1 MGRQRTERA
10 RLALPVPMTRQQ
22 CTASGWSTH
31 GKHLDRGRELDGEE
45 KQQWR
50 GRILERRATTR
61 NSAASCYR
69 VPCHS
74 DGKGV
79 PAIYPLEG
87 TTPSCCM
94 RLIWSGPPQC
104 SAILPFAKLSISQ

>member
-10 RLALPVPMTRQQ
+10 RLALPVPMTHQQ

-31 GKHLDRGRELDGEE
+31 GEHLDRGRELDGEE
-45 KQQWR
+45 KQKWR

-61 NSAASCYR
+61 NSAVSCCR

-74 DGKGV
+74 VGKCV
-79 PAIYPLEG
+79 PPIYPLEG
-87 TTPSCCM
+87 TTPSRCM
-94 RLIWSGPPQC
+94 RLICTGPLQV
-104 SAILPFAKLSISQ
+104 SAFLPFATLRRSQ

>member
-1 MGRQRTERA
+1 
-10 RLALPVPMTRQQ
+10 MTHQQ

-31 GKHLDRGRELDGEE
+31 GEHLDRGRELDGEE
-45 KQQWR
+45 KQKWR

-61 NSAASCYR
+61 NSAVSCCR

-79 PAIYPLEG
+79 PPIYPLEG

-104 SAILPFAKLSISQ
+104 SAILPFATLSMAQRRSRLTGQLKRSM

>member
-10 RLALPVPMTRQQ
+10 RLAVPIPMTHLQ
-22 CTASGWSTH
+22 CTASRWSTH
-31 GKHLDRGRELDGEE
+31 GEHLERRRELDGEE
-45 KQQWR
+45 KQKWR

-61 NSAASCYR
+61 TSAASCCR

-79 PAIYPLEG
+79 PPIYPLEG
-87 TTPSCCM
+87 TTPSWCM
-94 RLIWSGPPQC
+94 GLIWSGPPQC
-104 SAILPFAKLSISQ
+104 SAILPFAKLSMSQ